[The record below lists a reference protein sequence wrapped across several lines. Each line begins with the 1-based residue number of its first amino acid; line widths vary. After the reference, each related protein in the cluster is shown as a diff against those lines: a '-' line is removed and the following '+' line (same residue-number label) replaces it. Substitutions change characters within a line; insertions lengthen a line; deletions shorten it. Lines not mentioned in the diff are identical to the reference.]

1 MCSNLRKNVLS
12 GSVWSLRRTWIN
24 DRGTVKAYNWFLF
37 EQDFQ
42 KSQPS
47 KKVPKCGQL
56 RQKQPDEHST
66 SPYSSRVWGFVKH
79 AQTNQVNH
87 RRLISSWSQFG
98 LFHLYC
104 RNISSA
110 IGAKV
115 TQTPHHSN
123 LRRHVCECIH
133 KTFVNM
139 YDTHIWVKYVICF
152 CLVHFSFYNMPFLN
166 PLSTQSYRLT
176 SSYSLK

>member
-1 MCSNLRKNVLS
+1 MIRIPSNSLKIKNIRARNILHLTKNNSGGNKTDGLRMVLRPTSCRRRRLRPTSCRRRRPFAGISSNQWSRECSNLRKNVLS

-47 KKVPKCGQL
+47 KESAQVWTIKTKWKPPPK
-56 RQKQPDEHST
+56 EHST

-87 RRLISSWSQFG
+87 RRLMSSWS
-98 LFHLYC
+98 
-104 RNISSA
+104 
-110 IGAKV
+110 
-115 TQTPHHSN
+115 
-123 LRRHVCECIH
+123 
-133 KTFVNM
+133 
-139 YDTHIWVKYVICF
+139 
-152 CLVHFSFYNMPFLN
+152 
-166 PLSTQSYRLT
+166 
-176 SSYSLK
+176 